1 MILLPIHLTFD
12 YEFAVEKFEPRKSE
26 QPDQSS
32 ENPVWAGQ
40 GSGHADKR
48 AIEIEVKLRALR
60 DAESPAQRAS
70 RELRERIL
78 RDSAAR
84 NGRRLPTPHP
94 FGAQG
99 LVGPKP
105 KFELS
110 GGWLTMFP
118 TEGWTQPL
126 EVNLFSNFDYL
137 QPRYIDEEPNLQSCG
152 IYVGKA
158 LQAAAQSGDKLK
170 FRRNQTGSLNYSLTR
185 GSDVILAAGTRT
197 LKEGG
202 AVGVW
207 QEFDERPNPNA
218 GKVREYFQALPV
230 AETIRLP
237 RAYVTVRIQDRLFHL
252 LAGEE
257 AHVDPHFVFLAR
269 TNCHPMGLHLMIG
282 YNAPAVYAWGRLS
295 ERRTEFTKELVRDA
309 ARQLTSPQIRIL

>member
-12 YEFAVEKFEPRKSE
+12 YDFAVEKFELRNPE
-26 QPDQSS
+26 QPEQSS
-32 ENPVWAGQ
+32 DNLVWTGQ
-40 GSGHADKR
+40 GSGQADKQ

-60 DAESPAQRAS
+60 DAESPTERAN
-70 RELRERIL
+70 RELSERIR
-78 RDSAAR
+78 RDGAAQH
-84 NGRRLPTPHP
+84 GRRLPTPHP

-118 TEGWTQPL
+118 TEGWTQRL
-126 EVNLFSNFDYL
+126 EVSLFSKFDYL
-137 QPRYIDEEPNLQSCG
+137 QPRYIEEEPNLQSCA

-170 FRRNQTGSLNYSLTR
+170 FLRNRTGSFDYSLTR
-185 GSDVILAAGTRT
+185 GSDVILAAGAKT
-197 LKEGG
+197 LNEGG

-207 QEFDERPNPNA
+207 QEFDERSNPNA
-218 GKVREYFQALPV
+218 AKLREHFQALPV

-269 TNCHPMGLHLMIG
+269 TNCDPSGLHLMDG
-282 YNAPAVYAWGRLS
+282 YYAPAVYVWGRLS
-295 ERRTEFTKELVRDA
+295 ERRTGFTKELIRDA
-309 ARQLTSPQIRIL
+309 ARQLISPQIRIL